1 MPEKNFGI
9 KKLNLTG
16 SSGTPTITSANNI
29 NLNAVN
35 VAISSDTSVGSDL
48 IVKGTST
55 FDGGITV
62 KTDLI
67 VGIGTSVGIGTTNPG
82 RSLHVD
88 GAIRYRQ
95 RIPNSTQT
103 ALHINTTTGDIA
115 ATASSRKFK
124 TNIQDYDKGLET
136 LTQLRSVSFQFLDNE
151 LTNAGLIA
159 EEVDDL
165 GLSEFVRYDENGD
178 PYSIP
183 YDNLSALYI
192 NAIKEL
198 KKENDLLKT
207 EIQNIKNHLGLEN

>member
-9 KKLNLTG
+9 KKLNLSG

-29 NLNAVN
+29 NLNAIN

-124 TNIQDYDKGLET
+124 TNIEDYNNGIET
-136 LTQLRSVSFQFLDNE
+136 LMQLRSVSFEFLDSQ
-151 LTNAGLIA
+151 LPNAGLIA
-159 EEVDDL
+159 EEVDEL
-165 GLSEFVRYDENGD
+165 GLQEFVRYDADGN

-192 NAIKEL
+192 NAIKDL
-198 KKENDLLKT
+198 KNENDFLKS
-207 EIQNIKNHLGLEN
+207 EIEYIKKHLGID